1 MSGLLA
7 LALCVCQG
15 MMAQDTLKKFDLQ
28 ELVVTGTGTLHLLK
42 DAPVQTEVITGKQLK
57 NFGGRSLQEIL
68 SGLATGASSLC
79 YYKALQIGDA
89 SKVVP
94 VDNLSVIIFDRI
106 YLLLLIH
113 SSRNFISS
121 SV

>member
-1 MSGLLA
+1 MNRSLMSGLLA

-57 NFGGRSLQEIL
+57 NFGG
-68 SGLATGASSLC
+68 LC
-79 YYKALQIGDA
+79 KTVGERAAAREG
-89 SKVVP
+89 V
-94 VDNLSVIIFDRI
+94 
-106 YLLLLIH
+106 
-113 SSRNFISS
+113 RNPYH
-121 SV
+121 